1 MQLIQATLDEAT
13 EENDVLALVN
23 EELIEDIWSD
33 LEGKVTRDNIL
44 QVATEVAT
52 KFREAS
58 VMTFVPIFIRRQTSE
73 RLKARLKGNQL

>member
-1 MQLIQATLDEAT
+1 VQLIQATLDEAT

-73 RLKARLKGNQL
+73 RLKARLKGN

>member
-73 RLKARLKGNQL
+73 RLKARLKGN